1 MRLDRWSLQFR
12 VSVVLSLLLAGLIA
26 ALLALGLSENH
37 RAVQEQ
43 ADANGETLANAVYAG
58 IIGPMAVGDG
68 ETIRRQ
74 MQDFRSG
81 LHGVDVAVFGFD
93 RTIAYATEAAA
104 LGADLGR
111 HLPSEELSAALNQL
125 LKTGRI
131 ARHSFDFEKN
141 AAPFLAVVRPILNEP
156 RCHHCHGK
164 SRGVLGGIAV
174 SQNMRALR
182 ASQAEIF
189 RKSLAAGGLGAL
201 LILAAVIGLMGR
213 MVIRPI
219 KSLTAQLDQGASQ
232 VAAASGE
239 LLATSQSLSEGACS
253 QAAAVQESSASLEE
267 LTARTR
273 QNSASASAATRQ
285 MEETDGDFASA
296 SGSMTDLTAAMQEIA
311 VVSRETS
318 QIVKGIDEIAF
329 QTNLLAL
336 NAAVEAA
343 RAGEAGAGFA
353 VVADEVR
360 HLAQRA
366 AAAAKNTE
374 ALILKTV
381 TKVQDG
387 LAVLGRAN
395 EAQEKA
401 AVGMGKTGQLLNEI
415 SAAVRE
421 QSLGIEELNRAVG
434 EIDQVVQQNAAGAE
448 QSAASSE
455 HLKSQADRLTLLAG
469 DLARVVNGAAAA
481 EPLSRVSGRLPA
493 AAGRAEGVGSDA
505 PARES
510 AA

>member
-1 MRLDRWSLQFR
+1 
-12 VSVVLSLLLAGLIA
+12 
-26 ALLALGLSENH
+26 
-37 RAVQEQ
+37 
-43 ADANGETLANAVYAG
+43 
-58 IIGPMAVGDG
+58 
-68 ETIRRQ
+68 
-74 MQDFRSG
+74 
-81 LHGVDVAVFGFD
+81 
-93 RTIAYATEAAA
+93 
-104 LGADLGR
+104 
-111 HLPSEELSAALNQL
+111 
-125 LKTGRI
+125 
-131 ARHSFDFEKN
+131 
-141 AAPFLAVVRPILNEP
+141 
-156 RCHHCHGK
+156 
-164 SRGVLGGIAV
+164 
-174 SQNMRALR
+174 
-182 ASQAEIF
+182 
-189 RKSLAAGGLGAL
+189 
-201 LILAAVIGLMGR
+201 
-213 MVIRPI
+213 
-219 KSLTAQLDQGASQ
+219 
-232 VAAASGE
+232 
-239 LLATSQSLSEGACS
+239 
-253 QAAAVQESSASLEE
+253 
-267 LTARTR
+267 
-273 QNSASASAATRQ
+273 
-285 MEETDGDFASA
+285 
-296 SGSMTDLTAAMQEIA
+296 MQEIA

-481 EPLSRVSGRLPA
+481 EPLSRVPGRIAA